1 MTNQIDKLTQS
12 ISEIETEIKSLQEE
26 KSQLSMQPP
35 ATEAQ
40 GITPSEIARA
50 ARQSSLDDQKRRS
63 ELESVSAAIAALTEH
78 LKRRQSE
85 LAQAQREQLREGLTS
100 EVEALRSGVGQA
112 VEAANELSSQ
122 LQAQLIELKTLANQ
136 AQPAYSQWQ
145 REFSNVGSKPENLL
159 EVEFARVPVVV
170 ARGKGFT
177 VRGEKINLL
186 WAEQAAKADR
196 EAQHRAWRAG
206 SQERFERGA
215 RRREAE
221 NLAKHQAALEAQR
234 TAKEIE
240 LEDFK
245 QKLIEVK
252 QGGGY
257 STQPVEGAIAGTHQ
271 QILDLSKEIHELKTK
286 ITDLEAQNDTAA

>member
-1 MTNQIDKLTQS
+1 MPNQIKQLTQS

-26 KSQLSMQPP
+26 KSQLSTQPP
-35 ATEAQ
+35 ATEA
-40 GITPSEIARA
+40 GTSPSEIARA

-63 ELESVSAAIAALTEH
+63 ELESVNAAITTLIKH
-78 LKRRQSE
+78 LGQKQSE

-122 LQAQLIELKTLANQ
+122 LQTQLIELKTLANQ

-145 REFSNVGSKPENLL
+145 REFSNVGNKPESLL
-159 EVEFARVPVVV
+159 EVEFTGLPVVV
-170 ARGKGFT
+170 ERGKNFAIE
-177 VRGEKINLL
+177 GEKINLL
-186 WAEQAAKADR
+186 WQEEAAKADR

-257 STQPVEGAIAGTHQ
+257 STQPVEAAIARVHQ
-271 QILDLSKEIHELKTK
+271 EILDLNKQAYELKTK
-286 ITDLEAQNDTAA
+286 ITDLEAQNDTA